1 LPLTRRQFLATSAL
15 GAAGLAAIGAGALYH
30 DTTNLQLTWL
40 EVRLRRLPSAF
51 DGLRIVQLS
60 DFHYDRYV
68 DVRVITAAVEMAN
81 SLQPHMAV
89 LTGDF
94 VTQGPFTER
103 HDIRS
108 ARQAEP
114 CSRILSGLR
123 PPLGTFAVLGNH
135 DYYTDPEIV
144 AEILRSRGFHLLR
157 NQSFPVERDGARLW
171 MAGINDAV
179 AGADDVGH
187 ALENIPS
194 SEAVILLAHEP
205 DFADWV
211 PQGRV
216 DLQLSGHS
224 HGGQIV
230 LPIIGPPYLPPLA
243 RKYPWGLRRLGPLT
257 LYTNRGIGTITLPF
271 RYNCPPEVTLFT
283 LRTST

>member
-1 LPLTRRQFLATSAL
+1 MPLTRRQFLATSAF

-30 DTTNLQLTWL
+30 DTTHLQVTRL
-40 EVRLRRLPSAF
+40 EIRLRRLPSRF
-51 DGLRIVQLS
+51 DGLRVVQLS

-68 DVRVITAAVEMAN
+68 DVRVITAAVEAAN
-81 SLQPHMAV
+81 ALQPDIAV

-103 HDIRS
+103 YDVHS

-114 CSRILSGLR
+114 CSEILSQLR
-123 PPLGTFAVLGNH
+123 VPLGIFAVLGNH

-157 NQSFPVERDGARLW
+157 NGSFPLERDGARLW

-179 AGADDVGH
+179 AGADDLGQ
-187 ALENIPS
+187 ALQNIPS
-194 SEAVILLAHEP
+194 SEPVVLLAHEP

-211 PQGRV
+211 PPGKV
-216 DLQLSGHS
+216 DLQVSGHS

-257 LYTNRGIGTITLPF
+257 LYTNRGVGTITLPI

-283 LRTST
+283 LRSST